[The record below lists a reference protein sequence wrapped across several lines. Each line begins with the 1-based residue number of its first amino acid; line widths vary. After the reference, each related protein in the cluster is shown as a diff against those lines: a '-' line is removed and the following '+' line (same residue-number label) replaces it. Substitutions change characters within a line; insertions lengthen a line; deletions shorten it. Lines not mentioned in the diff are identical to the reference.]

1 MSIFDVLDLVC
12 GLALFLFGINF
23 MGETLKRSAGN
34 RLKSFLENI
43 TASPVKGFFFGAA
56 VTAAIQSSSAATV
69 MVVGFVNSGAMTL
82 SQAISVIMGA
92 NVGTTVTSWL
102 TGLSGL
108 GSMGEEAA
116 SFLKWLKP
124 SSFVPIVALIGILFY
139 MLGKSSA
146 RKNVGSILLGFSI
159 LMVGMELMSA
169 AVSPLAE
176 NEGFKATLLWFENP
190 ILGVL
195 AGALMTAILQS
206 SSAAVGILQSLTVTG
221 AINFENAIPILL
233 GQNIGTCIT
242 AILASV
248 GAGKNAKRAA
258 FVHLY
263 FNVIGVS
270 VFLSGFYLINNVVN
284 LPFVGGNIDMWG
296 IAIIHTVFNLL
307 SVLLIAP
314 FSHQLEK
321 LVRITVKDGSN
332 DIDILDKRLISTPS
346 VAIERTGRAAIDMAH
361 TAKEVLKIS
370 SLLLYDFDAKRKE
383 EIYALENK
391 VDTYEDMI
399 GNYIVSIS
407 PEATSPEQNIEM
419 TKLLH
424 IIGDLERISDHAVNI
439 GESAAEIKE
448 KKIIFSDS
456 TLSEMRT
463 LSEAVGDIMEKSV
476 SALENDNTEKAYQVE
491 ALERIVDELRD
502 KIKFRHIERVIQNES
517 AIEYGF
523 VLSDVLTNYERIADH
538 CVNIAEYILQI
549 SESGTLNVHG
559 YGRENDGRAEE
570 YFKSYSKKYMLNDK

>member
-23 MGETLKRSAGN
+23 MGDTLKRSAGN

-43 TASPVKGFFFGAA
+43 TASPIKGFLFGAA

-108 GSMGEEAA
+108 GTVGEGTV
-116 SFLKWLKP
+116 SFLRWLKP
-124 SSFVPIVALIGILFY
+124 SSFVPIVALVGIIFY
-139 MLGKSSA
+139 MFSKSVA
-146 RKNVGSILLGFSI
+146 RKNLGSILLGFSI
-159 LMVGMELMSA
+159 LMVGMELMSE

-176 NEGFKATLLWFENP
+176 NESFKATLLWFENP
-190 ILGVL
+190 VLGVL
-195 AGALMTAILQS
+195 VGALMTAILQS

-242 AILASV
+242 AILASI

-263 FNVIGVS
+263 FNVIGVT
-270 VFLSGFYLINNVVN
+270 VFMSLFYLINNIEG
-284 LPFVGGNIDMWG
+284 LPLAGDSIDMWG

-321 LVRITVKDGSN
+321 LVCITVRDNRKSGS
-332 DIDILDKRLISTPS
+332 T
-346 VAIERTGRAAIDMAH
+346 
-361 TAKEVLKIS
+361 
-370 SLLLYDFDAKRKE
+370 
-383 EIYALENK
+383 
-391 VDTYEDMI
+391 
-399 GNYIVSIS
+399 
-407 PEATSPEQNIEM
+407 
-419 TKLLH
+419 
-424 IIGDLERISDHAVNI
+424 
-439 GESAAEIKE
+439 
-448 KKIIFSDS
+448 
-456 TLSEMRT
+456 
-463 LSEAVGDIMEKSV
+463 
-476 SALENDNTEKAYQVE
+476 
-491 ALERIVDELRD
+491 
-502 KIKFRHIERVIQNES
+502 
-517 AIEYGF
+517 
-523 VLSDVLTNYERIADH
+523 
-538 CVNIAEYILQI
+538 
-549 SESGTLNVHG
+549 
-559 YGRENDGRAEE
+559 
-570 YFKSYSKKYMLNDK
+570 